1 MGRLPALF
9 SSLRAYSQ
17 GSVKKAI
24 AVSLFTVN
32 RLLKLWTIGRVFEP
46 IKALSDNASA
56 FDTIVSLDVGTQ
68 LIQVDLWGI
77 VIRVAGDVGRQE
89 IFVELYIQQELVILL
104 LRLGI
109 SENPI
114 HTEGSRMSGWTKKK
128 HSGYRVVFH
137 QNRSKDTPASI
148 GGGGIA
154 ASLLSILLSNSSF
167 FPAE

>member
-1 MGRLPALF
+1 MH
-9 SSLRAYSQ
+9 
-17 GSVKKAI
+17 
-24 AVSLFTVN
+24 
-32 RLLKLWTIGRVFEP
+32 RLLIQQTVGGVFEP
-46 IKALSDNASA
+46 IKALSDNAAA

-89 IFVELYIQQELVILL
+89 IFVKFYIKPDVVMLL
-104 LRLGI
+104 LSLGI